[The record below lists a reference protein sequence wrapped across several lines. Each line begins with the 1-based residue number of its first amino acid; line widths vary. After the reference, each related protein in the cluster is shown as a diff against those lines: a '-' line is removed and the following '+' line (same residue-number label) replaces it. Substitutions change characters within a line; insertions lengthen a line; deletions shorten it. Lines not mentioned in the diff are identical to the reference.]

1 MDPVRTSDHH
11 TATGAFEGATYVSPD
26 PSTARPRVATGI
38 ATGRI
43 SVRAARGSGRT
54 PLSAFDDAL
63 HRAGVSD
70 LNLLVLSSV
79 VPPGVVVEVDDEPGH
94 IEAGHGDRLYCVMS
108 VGHAELRGQTA
119 WAGLGWVNDPE
130 RGGLFVEHHGGSE
143 DSVRE
148 LIDLTLEDMAARRG
162 TSYAEHEAHV
172 IDAHC
177 DDLPVCALVVAAYD
191 VARWAS

>member
-1 MDPVRTSDHH
+1 MTPEPATSVLPRA
-11 TATGAFEGATYVSPD
+11 ATGV
-26 PSTARPRVATGI
+26 

-63 HRAGVSD
+63 HRAGVSN
-70 LNLLVLSSV
+70 LNLLTLSSV
-79 VPPGVVVEVDDEPGH
+79 VPPGVVVEVDDTPVH
-94 IEAGHGDRLYCVMS
+94 LEAGHGDRLYCVLA

-130 RGGLFVEHHGGSE
+130 HGGLFVEHHSGAE
-143 DSVRE
+143 ESVRE
-148 LIDLTLEDMAARRG
+148 LIDLTLADMAERRG
-162 TSYAEHEAHV
+162 TSYPVQDACV

-177 DDLPVCALVVAAYD
+177 DDRPVCALVVATYD
-191 VARWAS
+191 VVGWAP